1 VIDELAARGLDDV
14 LVFGGG
20 IVPGKDIPAL
30 SEKGVAAIFTPG
42 ASIESI
48 TSWLESALDEREAT
62 R

>member
-1 VIDELAARGLDDV
+1 M
-14 LVFGGG
+14 
-20 IVPGKDIPAL
+20 PAL